1 MRAMERHPLSFVIER
16 IGLGKLGAE
25 LRVSG
30 QAIRKWEAAGRLP
43 RTEWTGETRYAETI
57 ERLMGGE
64 VTKAQLLAKWPTPA
78 AAANDASMNPAPE
91 AA

>member
-1 MRAMERHPLSFVIER
+1 MRGMERHPLSFAIET

-30 QAIRKWEAAGRLP
+30 QAIRKWEANGRLP
-43 RTEWTGETRYAETI
+43 RTEWTGETRYAEKI
-57 ERLMGGE
+57 ERLMEGE
-64 VTKAQLLAKWPTPA
+64 VTKAQLLAKWPDSAPS
-78 AAANDASMNPAPE
+78 ANDASMNPAPE